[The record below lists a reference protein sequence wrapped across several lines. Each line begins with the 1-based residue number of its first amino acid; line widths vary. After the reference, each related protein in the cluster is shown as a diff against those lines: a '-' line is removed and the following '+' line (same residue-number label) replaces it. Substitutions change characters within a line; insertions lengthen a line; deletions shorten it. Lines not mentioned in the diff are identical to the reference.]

1 MGDQMDSQGDGCKL
15 QVASCKKS
23 HFIAAF
29 RERKYQRKQYWDHL
43 RQLAL
48 CGHTDKNVRSIAC
61 KFELDLIERKLS
73 QVNISR
79 WPNGGASYG

>member
-15 QVASCKKS
+15 QVAKKVILLQPS
-23 HFIAAF
+23 GSASTKVNNT
-29 RERKYQRKQYWDHL
+29 ETNL

-73 QVNISR
+73 QVIIPR

>member
-15 QVASCKKS
+15 QVAKKVILLQPS
-23 HFIAAF
+23 GSARTKENNTETNLH
-29 RERKYQRKQYWDHL
+29 
-43 RQLAL
+43 QLAL

-61 KFELDLIERKLS
+61 KFELNLIERKLS
-73 QVNISR
+73 QVIISR